1 MSRISFD
8 LSNFKKDLAKE
19 VNKRYIPGFIREA
32 SRNASPKIQRAFGEA
47 FLRTRVA
54 QGLLG
59 QNPGNDF
66 LDVQAQLGFLDP
78 ESNDAVD
85 QIKQVFEESIDL
97 TNLDIKVRNFN
108 VKLDITTENILSVIE
123 STIGGTYPSVNERTG
138 KTTTVEWLKALT
150 EGWSTPGYSI
160 TFDFDEKF
168 YDSRSERAVMV
179 KGKGKEW
186 DSEDYS
192 KFARYGYDNF
202 VEEAIDDATFN
213 KLVPEIIVKEFR
225 KVIRG

>member
-19 VNKRYIPGFIREA
+19 VNKRYIPGLIREA

-47 FLRTRVA
+47 FLRTRVG

-123 STIGGTYPSVNERTG
+123 STVGGTYESINGRGESN
-138 KTTTVEWLKALT
+138 TVEWLKALT

-160 TFDFDEKF
+160 TFDFDERF

-179 KGKGKEW
+179 KGRGKDW
-186 DSEDYS
+186 DSEDYNR
-192 KFARYGYDNF
+192 FARAGYDNF
-202 VEEAIDDATFN
+202 VEEAIDDEIFN
-213 KLVPEIIVKEFR
+213 KKVPEIIVKEFR